1 MVGPITVKKPK
12 PLSRDFEEFIRDSE
26 GYGFIVVSFGSYVE
40 SVLNKEKLDML
51 ATVIGKLKQRVLWR
65 LKGREICF

>member
-51 ATVIGKLKQRVLWR
+51 ATVFGKLKQRVLWR
-65 LKGREICF
+65 LKGREMCF